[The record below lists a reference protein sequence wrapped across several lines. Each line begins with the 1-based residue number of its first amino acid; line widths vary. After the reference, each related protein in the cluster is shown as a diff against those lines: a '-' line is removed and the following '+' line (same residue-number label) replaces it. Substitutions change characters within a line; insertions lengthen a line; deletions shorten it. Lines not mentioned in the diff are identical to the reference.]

1 MTFHAR
7 AIVLAGVLGAG
18 IAPVLARQAPIPAA
32 QTPTL
37 PATGAITGTVV
48 DGSSGEAI
56 GGAIVFIAPA
66 DAGRTIPITQ
76 TRQASD
82 GRGRFAFTEVP
93 EGAYTVS
100 ASKFGFLDGGYGR
113 EFSPTEPLRV
123 VYLKSDAWVSNLR
136 VAVWKPGS
144 ISGAVRDEAGEPVV
158 GVYVRALAR
167 FKIQGRDDL
176 VAGPATTTND
186 RGEYRLSGLTPGKY
200 IIQVPS
206 VQASVPRTTAMPAAV
221 AGNLPEGIMDIDD
234 SHRLV
239 IGRYPL
245 PPPPVNGRQMAYPIV
260 FHPAGS
266 AVAQAMTIDLKFGDD
281 RPNVDLALVP
291 VPAARVS
298 GIVEGP
304 PQALAQLTL
313 RLLPAGME
321 HIGFGGEAATALVD
335 VDGRF
340 TFFHVPAGSYTI
352 DAPVKVAELSVAPPS
367 FGGSGFNSRTPGN
380 RFPVPPPVRG
390 SGYSSNSID
399 LIPGA
404 AMVDSSFR
412 TDPAPYSGRASVT
425 VGASDVNNV
434 VVRLRPHAVFSG
446 RIIVETDPA
455 KPNDKPPSRIPLRL
469 DPAGGEGSLGM
480 PQSSFQQ
487 DGPADFFTI
496 PGVQPGQYLLRVSG
510 YANWTA
516 KSITWKGREYLDAP
530 FDTTNGE
537 DFSGITVTV
546 TNAVPELGGSVRGST
561 AVPVESA
568 MVVVFPVER
577 ALWRNT
583 GLNPVRMK
591 SAAVSNTGT
600 YRLTTLPAGDYL
612 VAAID
617 RSQRNTWRGPEFL
630 ARLERSASRVTLN
643 WGGRS
648 SQDLTAVEIK

>member
-1 MTFHAR
+1 MFL
-7 AIVLAGVLGAG
+7 VGLAPA
-18 IAPVLARQAPIPAA
+18 LAQQTPAPAA
-32 QTPTL
+32 QTPAP

-48 DGSSGEAI
+48 DGSSGEALI
-56 GGAIVFIAPA
+56 GAVVFISPV
-66 DAGRTIPITQ
+66 DASRTIPIGQ
-76 TRQASD
+76 TRQATD
-82 GRGRFAFTEVP
+82 GRGRFAFTEIP
-93 EGAYTVS
+93 EGSYLLS
-100 ASKFGFLDGGYGR
+100 ASKFGYLDGGYGR
-113 EFSPTEPLRV
+113 EFSPTEPLRA
-123 VYLKSDAWVSNLR
+123 VYLKTDAWVSNLR
-136 VAVWKPGS
+136 IAVWKPGS
-144 ISGAVRDEAGEPVV
+144 ISGAVRDETGEPVV

-176 VAGPATTTND
+176 VAGPATTTDD
-186 RGEYRLSGLTPGKY
+186 RGEYRLSGLPPGKY

-206 VQASVPRTTAMPAAV
+206 VQASVPSATTMPAAV
-221 AGNLPEGIMDIDD
+221 PGNVPDGILNIDD

-260 FHPAGS
+260 FHPTGS
-266 AVAQAMTIDLKFGDD
+266 AVAQAMTIDLRFGDD
-281 RPNVDLALVP
+281 RPNVDLTLVP
-291 VPAARVS
+291 VPAAKVS

-304 PQALAQLTL
+304 PNALVELTL

-321 HIGFGGEAATALVD
+321 NIGFGAEAATALVD
-335 VDGRF
+335 ADGRF

-367 FGGSGFNSRTPGN
+367 FGGSGFNSRTPAG

-404 AMVDSSFR
+404 ALVDSSFR

-434 VVRLRPHAVFSG
+434 VVRLKPHSVFSG
-446 RIIVETDPA
+446 RIIIEADPA
-455 KPNDKPPSRIPLRL
+455 KPNEKPPARIPVRL

-480 PQSSFQQ
+480 PQSSLQQ
-487 DGPADFFTI
+487 DGPSDSFTI
-496 PGVQPGQYLLRVSG
+496 PGVQPGQYWLRVSG
-510 YANWTA
+510 YSNWTA
-516 KSITWKGREYLDAP
+516 KSITWKGREYLNAP
-530 FDTTNGE
+530 FDTTTAE
-537 DFSGITVTV
+537 DFSGITITV
-546 TNAVPELGGSVRGST
+546 TNAVPELSGSVRGTT
-561 AVPVESA
+561 AVPAESA

-577 ALWRNT
+577 TLWQNT
-583 GLNPVRMK
+583 GLNPARMK

-617 RSQRNTWRGPEFL
+617 RSNRNTWRDPEFL
-630 ARLERSASRVTLN
+630 ARLERVASRVTLA
-643 WGGRS
+643 WGARAG
-648 SQDLTAVEIK
+648 QDLAAVEIR

>member
-1 MTFHAR
+1 
-7 AIVLAGVLGAG
+7 
-18 IAPVLARQAPIPAA
+18 
-32 QTPTL
+32 
-37 PATGAITGTVV
+37 
-48 DGSSGEAI
+48 
-56 GGAIVFIAPA
+56 
-66 DAGRTIPITQ
+66 
-76 TRQASD
+76 
-82 GRGRFAFTEVP
+82 
-93 EGAYTVS
+93 
-100 ASKFGFLDGGYGR
+100 
-113 EFSPTEPLRV
+113 
-123 VYLKSDAWVSNLR
+123 
-136 VAVWKPGS
+136 
-144 ISGAVRDEAGEPVV
+144 
-158 GVYVRALAR
+158 
-167 FKIQGRDDL
+167 
-176 VAGPATTTND
+176 
-186 RGEYRLSGLTPGKY
+186 
-200 IIQVPS
+200 
-206 VQASVPRTTAMPAAV
+206 
-221 AGNLPEGIMDIDD
+221 
-234 SHRLV
+234 
-239 IGRYPL
+239 
-245 PPPPVNGRQMAYPIV
+245 MAYPIV
-260 FHPAGS
+260 FHPNGS

-335 VDGRF
+335 ADGRF
-340 TFFHVPAGSYTI
+340 TFFHVPAGNYTI

-367 FGGSGFNSRTPGN
+367 FGGSGFNSRTPAG

-390 SGYSSNSID
+390 SGYSSNSVD

-412 TDPAPYSGRASVT
+412 TDPAPYSGRATVT

-455 KPNDKPPSRIPLRL
+455 KPNDKPPARVPVRL

-480 PQSSFQQ
+480 PQSSLQQ

-530 FDTTNGE
+530 FDTTAAE

-546 TNAVPELGGSVRGST
+546 TNAVPELGGTVRGST
-561 AVPVESA
+561 AVPIESA

-600 YRLTTLPAGDYL
+600 YRLATLPAGDYL

-617 RSQRNTWRGPEFL
+617 RSNRNIWRDPEFL
-630 ARLERSASRVTLN
+630 ARLERAASRITLS
-643 WGGRS
+643 WGGRA
-648 SQDLTAVEIK
+648 SQDLTAVEIR